1 MWENTDQ
8 NNSEYGDFLYN
19 VTEIA
24 DQKHPGKLYMSDVS
38 DELMIS
44 NVKLSQMASKFFEI
58 YLALV
63 VSCRF

>member
-1 MWENTDQ
+1 MRENTDQ

-19 VTEIA
+19 VTGIA

-44 NVKLSQMASKFFEI
+44 KVKLSQMASSM
-58 YLALV
+58 A
-63 VSCRF
+63 